1 MSTPEHEAGGGDSPQ
16 LRALKAAQERVN
28 ALRSGL
34 ERPPLKNGDSG
45 DTYAQELVTAMNRL
59 MSLIRHASPEDV
71 AAFDEWRNSI

>member
-1 MSTPEHEAGGGDSPQ
+1 MSTPEDEAGGGDSPQ

-71 AAFDEWRNSI
+71 TAFDEWRNSL

>member
-1 MSTPEHEAGGGDSPQ
+1 MTTPERGAGDEDSPQ
-16 LRALKAAQERVN
+16 LQALKAAQERVN

-59 MSLIRHASPEDV
+59 MSLLRHASPEDV
-71 AAFDEWRNSI
+71 SAFDEWRNSL

>member
-1 MSTPEHEAGGGDSPQ
+1 MSTPEQERPKDESPQ
-16 LRALKAAQERVN
+16 LQALKAAQERVN

-59 MSLIRHASPEDV
+59 MSLIRHAAPEDV
-71 AAFDEWRNSI
+71 AAFDEWRNSL